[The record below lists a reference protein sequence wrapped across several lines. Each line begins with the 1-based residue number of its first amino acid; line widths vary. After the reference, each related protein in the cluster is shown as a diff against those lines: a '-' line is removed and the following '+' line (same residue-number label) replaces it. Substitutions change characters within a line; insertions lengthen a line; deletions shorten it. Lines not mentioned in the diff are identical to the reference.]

1 MSLRD
6 PDAFYQ
12 ALVGLHAGLDAEQS
26 QELNGRLI
34 LLMAHHIGDDA
45 IVMRLLKE
53 AAASK

>member
-1 MSLRD
+1 MSLQD

-12 ALVGLHAGLDAEQS
+12 SLVELHEGLDAEES
-26 QELNGRLI
+26 QELNGRVI

-53 AAASK
+53 AAASN